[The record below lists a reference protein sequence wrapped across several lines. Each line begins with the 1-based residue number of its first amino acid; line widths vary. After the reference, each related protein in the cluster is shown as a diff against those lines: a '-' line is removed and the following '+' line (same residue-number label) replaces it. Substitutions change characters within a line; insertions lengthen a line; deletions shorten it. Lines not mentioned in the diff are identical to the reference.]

1 MYMFMSEP
9 TLKKF
14 KSFLEKTEEVYGSLP
29 KFFSSSNAE
38 ELFTDFSLLSKAVID
53 ANLNVIE
60 VLHIF
65 SYVVISNQKVINK
78 IEKEGVEN
86 AKIIDENTIAFNH
99 LPTVAKNY
107 EAQDVLKM
115 TVALEN
121 LGISK
126 AHCVDLQKL
135 LSRTFESAYIKEEKS
150 EIIEEVCT
158 RLEERKKELENI
170 VSQFN
175 AGQVAIKIDGYISRR
190 IPKKCTGEELR
201 KKLNLALEEEYLL
214 LIDTIKFL
222 KTDKNILQKERHIYV
237 TFDLLVEDLEL
248 LKFKKREIMVVLF
261 QIIKKN
267 IAVASTVTSEIG
279 INYATIFQY
288 NWEHLEPSKLLAY
301 FLKESKNKFIN
312 TNKNQMPEITN
323 YKKFCYEILA
333 QIISSTIVLDIFYFS
348 NKEYT
353 LSDIEKVYQG
363 LMSMN
368 IPENICEYIKYQLIK
383 DLKERDKIQKSEQS
397 KEVVKPQTVTKETKK
412 YLTDQEYKELRKKV
426 KEYFDFYHMKLLK
439 EEITYEEIMECAKNA
454 HLLGI
459 EDSTIELF
467 FRKAGLKEKQNIYDL
482 ETQSIAYYI
491 SVFDKLQFYSEKLG
505 ISTLLKDLNECLQN
519 MMITNQKNY
528 IEFKQLFEEY
538 LSELPDLK
546 EDYKYELSLIKNE
559 NKDRK
564 SL

>member
-1 MYMFMSEP
+1 MFMIEP
-9 TLKKF
+9 SIIKFITYLKSTEKKYGNLISCFEEKNEEIF
-14 KSFLEKTEEVYGSLP
+14 KEFP
-29 KFFSSSNAE
+29 
-38 ELFTDFSLLSKAVID
+38 LLSQVLTD
-53 ANLNVIE
+53 ANLNVVEILH
-60 VLHIF
+60 VLSF
-65 SYVVISNQKVINK
+65 VIVNNQ
-78 IEKEGVEN
+78 
-86 AKIIDENTIAFNH
+86 KIIDKKQATMVEEEQIIKLNTIAYKCFQ
-99 LPTVAKNY
+99 LFQKGY
-107 EAQDVLKM
+107 EQGAVQEM
-115 TVALEN
+115 ISTLEK

-126 AHCVDLQKL
+126 VQCEDLKKL
-135 LSRTFESAYIKEEKS
+135 LNRIFQNVVIKDEDQ
-150 EIIEEVCT
+150 EIIQKVCT
-158 RLEERKKELENI
+158 CLEERKKEVENI
-170 VSQFN
+170 VLKIASRE
-175 AGQVAIKIDGYISRR
+175 VAININGYIARR
-190 IPKKCTGEELR
+190 IPKESGGEEAR
-201 KKLNLALEEEYLL
+201 KRLTVALDEEYQLL
-214 LIDTIKFL
+214 NDTITFL
-222 KTDKNILQKERHIYV
+222 KTDKNILQKRKCIYV
-237 TFDLLVEDLEL
+237 TFDSLIEDLEL
-248 LKFKKREIMVVLF
+248 LKFKKREIMITLF

-267 IAVASTVTSEIG
+267 IAISTFAKTKTDVNYTAVLQYDWKHFELSELR
-279 INYATIFQY
+279 
-288 NWEHLEPSKLLAY
+288 EY
-301 FLKESKNKFIN
+301 FE
-312 TNKNQMPEITN
+312 NKNENRAEIIN
-323 YKKFCYEILA
+323 VNKKQIKEILAFKKHCYEILTR
-333 QIISSTIVLDIFYFS
+333 IISSTIILDAFYFS
-348 NKEYT
+348 NKECT

-383 DLKERDKIQKSEQS
+383 DLKERDKIEKSEQS

-439 EEITYEEIMECAKNA
+439 EEIAYEEIMECAKNA

-564 SL
+564 NL

>member
-1 MYMFMSEP
+1 MFMIEP
-9 TLKKF
+9 SIIKFITYLKSTEKKYGNLISCFEEKNKEEIF
-14 KSFLEKTEEVYGSLP
+14 KEFP
-29 KFFSSSNAE
+29 
-38 ELFTDFSLLSKAVID
+38 LLSQALID
-53 ANLNVIE
+53 ANLNVVEILH
-60 VLHIF
+60 VLSF
-65 SYVVISNQKVINK
+65 VIVNNQ
-78 IEKEGVEN
+78 
-86 AKIIDENTIAFNH
+86 KIIDKKQATRVEEEQIIKLNTIAFKCFQ
-99 LPTVAKNY
+99 LFQRDYEQGTVQ
-107 EAQDVLKM
+107 EM
-115 TVALEN
+115 ISTLEK

-126 AHCVDLQKL
+126 VQCEDLKKL
-135 LSRTFESAYIKEEKS
+135 LNRIFQNVVIKAEAPKM
-150 EIIEEVCT
+150 IQKVCKI
-158 RLEERKKELENI
+158 LEERTKENSIALSKLKNEENFMPVQGQEVGATEKKGYKKAINASLELENQLLYDTI
-170 VSQFN
+170 AFLKQD
-175 AGQVAIKIDGYISRR
+175 QTLLKE
-190 IPKKCTGEELR
+190 KKCV
-201 KKLNLALEEEYLL
+201 
-214 LIDTIKFL
+214 
-222 KTDKNILQKERHIYV
+222 YV
-237 TFDLLVEDLEL
+237 TFDLLVEELKFLNLKKSEIKATLFHIMKRNIAISTFAKADANVNYTLIMTYDFRTLTLPELRKYLLNKKKNPL
-248 LKFKKREIMVVLF
+248 LKLNKK
-261 QIIKKN
+261 QQK
-267 IAVASTVTSEIG
+267 
-279 INYATIFQY
+279 
-288 NWEHLEPSKLLAY
+288 
-301 FLKESKNKFIN
+301 
-312 TNKNQMPEITN
+312 EITECKN
-323 YKKFCYEILA
+323 YCYSILVQVTTA
-333 QIISSTIVLDIFYFS
+333 ILVLDTFYFS
-348 NKEYT
+348 NKECT

-368 IPENICEYIKYQLIK
+368 IPENICEYIKYQLIN
-383 DLKERDKIQKSEQS
+383 DLKERDKIEKSEQS

-528 IEFKQLFEEY
+528 VEFKQLFEEY

-564 SL
+564 NL

>member
-1 MYMFMSEP
+1 MFMIEP
-9 TLKKF
+9 SIIKFITYLKSTEKKYGNLISCFEEKNKEEIF
-14 KSFLEKTEEVYGSLP
+14 KEFP
-29 KFFSSSNAE
+29 
-38 ELFTDFSLLSKAVID
+38 LLSQALTD
-53 ANLNVIE
+53 ANLNVVEILH
-60 VLHIF
+60 VLSF
-65 SYVVISNQKVINK
+65 VIVNNQ
-78 IEKEGVEN
+78 
-86 AKIIDENTIAFNH
+86 KIIDKKQATMVEEEQIIKLNTIAYKCFQ
-99 LPTVAKNY
+99 LFQKGY
-107 EAQDVLKM
+107 EQGAVQEM
-115 TVALEN
+115 ISTLEK

-126 AHCVDLQKL
+126 VQCEDLKKL
-135 LSRTFESAYIKEEKS
+135 LNRIFQNVVIKEEAPKMIQKVCKILEERTKENSIALSKLQNEENFMPVQGQEVGAAEKKEYKKAINASLELENQLLYDTIAFLKQDQTLLKEKKCVYVTFNLLVEELKFLNLKKS
-150 EIIEEVCT
+150 EIKATLFHIMK
-158 RLEERKKELENI
+158 RNI
-170 VSQFN
+170 
-175 AGQVAIKIDGYISRR
+175 AISTFAKADANVNYTLIMTYDFRTLTL
-190 IPKKCTGEELR
+190 PELR
-201 KKLNLALEEEYLL
+201 KYLLNKKRNPLLKLN
-214 LIDTIKFL
+214 K
-222 KTDKNILQKERHIYV
+222 KQQKEITECKNYCYSILVQV
-237 TFDLLVEDLEL
+237 TT
-248 LKFKKREIMVVLF
+248 
-261 QIIKKN
+261 
-267 IAVASTVTSEIG
+267 A
-279 INYATIFQY
+279 
-288 NWEHLEPSKLLAY
+288 
-301 FLKESKNKFIN
+301 
-312 TNKNQMPEITN
+312 
-323 YKKFCYEILA
+323 IL
-333 QIISSTIVLDIFYFS
+333 VLDTFYFS
-348 NKEYT
+348 NKECT

-383 DLKERDKIQKSEQS
+383 DLKERDKIEKSEQS

-439 EEITYEEIMECAKNA
+439 EEIAYEEIMECAKNA

-564 SL
+564 NL